1 MEVYFRCVS
10 TAIDNIK
17 MTNFFEHKTVVI
29 TGASA
34 GVGAACART
43 FAAQKA
49 RLVLVARG
57 ETALNSIADEL
68 RAQCEVLAVVMDVAC
83 NEDCLALLE
92 KAETA
97 FGGVHII
104 VNNAGMHSRGD
115 LEKIAPEDVAA
126 MVDINLRAPLL
137 LSCAAIPYLR
147 RAGSGAIVNVGSL
160 AGRAPLQGAATY
172 SATKAGLRAFSLA
185 LADELR
191 DTPVAVGVVSPGP
204 IDTGFIMDE
213 IDKVEDIVFSQP
225 MSSTAQVAEAV
236 LKVAAGEETEVV
248 LPASSAKLT
257 HLSYLFPGLR
267 RLLRPRLY
275 AKGRKNKDKYR
286 NRQTGNPQ

>member
-1 MEVYFRCVS
+1 
-10 TAIDNIK
+10 
-17 MTNFFEHKTVVI
+17 MTNFFEHKTVII

-34 GVGAACART
+34 GVGAACARA
-43 FAAQKA
+43 FAAQNA

-57 ETALNSIADEL
+57 EAALEAIAEEL
-68 RAQCEVLAVVMDVAC
+68 RANCEVLTVVMDVAS
-83 NEDCLALLE
+83 NRDCLAVLE
-92 KAETA
+92 KAESA
-97 FGGVHII
+97 FGAVHMII
-104 VNNAGMHSRGD
+104 NNAGMHSRGD
-115 LEKIAPEDVAA
+115 LEKLAPADVAA

-160 AGRAPLQGAATY
+160 AVRAPLQGAATY
-172 SATKAGLRAFSLA
+172 SATKAGLRAFSHA

-191 DTPVAVGVVSPGP
+191 GSGINVGVVSPGP

-213 IDKVEDIVFSQP
+213 IDAVEDIVFSQP
-225 MSSTAQVAEAV
+225 MSSSAQVAEAV

-257 HLSYLFPGLR
+257 HLSYLFPRLR
-267 RLLRPRLY
+267 RLLRPSLY
-275 AKGRKNKDKYR
+275 AKGRKNKEKYR
-286 NRQTGNPQ
+286 NRKTGSTQ